1 MLDPDWLD
9 NCTNELE
16 EIGETLQ
23 SLGMNVTLY
32 PVSKDVKLPV
42 LAVALKKIPNDLEL
56 AFNLSFSPYENG
68 NLAEIKLL
76 QFGIE
81 FPWLIPPELKLTF
94 LSMFNDINVFNP
106 LGHFSLLDRT
116 IFYRYVCPVPK
127 RLKGNAPAL
136 LETISLASVF
146 AATYEEKFYRYINR
160 ELSLDEIYDFAVP
173 E

>member
-1 MLDPDWLD
+1 MLDPTWLD
-9 NCTNELE
+9 DCAKELE
-16 EIGETLQ
+16 IIGETLQ
-23 SLGMNVTLY
+23 SLGMNVTFY
-32 PVSKDVKLPV
+32 PVSNDVKLPV
-42 LAVALKKIPNDLEL
+42 LAVALKKIANDLEL
-56 AFNLSFSPYENG
+56 AFNLSFSPYEHES
-68 NLAEIKLL
+68 LTEIKLL

-116 IFYRYVCPVPK
+116 IFYRYVCPMPT
-127 RLKGNAPAL
+127 RLKGNTPAL

-146 AATYEEKFYRYINR
+146 AATYEEKFYLYVNR
-160 ELSLDEIYDFAVP
+160 QLSLDDIYDFAVP